1 MKTISLTFILL
12 FSAII
17 SFSQTNNLVWAKAM
31 GGTAF
36 NSASSVR
43 VDASG
48 NVHTVGNFSG
58 TTDFDPGPGTF
69 SMTAIGFDDIFVS
82 KLDVNGNFLWA
93 KRLGGTSYDY
103 AKSIA
108 VDASGNVI
116 VCGYFEGTCDFDP
129 GVGTFNLTSNGDKD
143 IYIAKLNS
151 SGNFLW
157 AKSMGSVGLDEAT
170 SIDVD
175 AAGNVYSTGYFNYTV
190 DFDPGVG
197 TFTLTNNTNDNGFIS
212 KLDASG
218 NFVFAK
224 HLKVDNNCVGNSI
237 TLDGTGNIYA
247 CGVFRATNFDMDP
260 GPGTF
265 TVGSIAGTD
274 DIFVLKLNSSGN
286 FVWGKTIGGVDY
298 EEVFDVAIDALGNV
312 YTSGYFQDICDFDPG
327 PTTFT
332 LNAIGFSTEAFISKL
347 DANGNFVWA
356 KQIGGTSDQ
365 EAYSITTDLMN
376 NVYFTGYFENVC
388 DFDPGVGTFTLAS
401 AGQSDIFISKLDANG
416 NFVFADRIGAGL
428 SDKGNSVQ
436 VDAVGNV
443 YTVGEFIGNGIDFD
457 TGVGSYTLASGANMG
472 AFIHKMCMV
481 PSAPSNITPLANQL
495 ICAPNNSTTLQVNG
509 LGTINWYASPTS
521 TLSLATGTAFTT
533 PTLAVGSY
541 TYYAEAITCS
551 TSISRTAISFTVSTC
566 AGIENAFQEN
576 LNTIKI
582 FPNPV
587 SNTLN
592 IEAKYPIDKVIIS
605 DILGKQIIL
614 IDSTIEQTQID
625 VSGLSQGVYFVTVM
639 SRSESHVAK
648 IIKD

>member
-31 GGTAF
+31 GGTSF
-36 NSASSVR
+36 NSASSVK

-48 NVHTVGNFSG
+48 NVYTVGDFYG

-69 SMTAIGFDDIFVS
+69 TMTALAFNDIFVS
-82 KLDVNGNFLWA
+82 KLDANGNLIWA
-93 KRLGGTSYDY
+93 KRLGGNSYDF
-103 AKSIA
+103 AKSVT

-116 VCGYFEGTCDFDP
+116 ICGFFEGTCDFDP
-129 GVGTFNLTSNGDKD
+129 GVGTFTLTSAGQLD
-143 IYIAKLNS
+143 IFIAKLNS
-151 SGNFLW
+151 SGNFVW
-157 AKSMGSVGLDEAT
+157 AKSMGSFGDDEAR

-175 AAGNVYSTGYFNYTV
+175 AAGNVYSTGYFNDIV

-197 TFTLTNNTNDNGFIS
+197 TFTLNSAANGDSFIS
-212 KLDASG
+212 KLDGSG

-224 HLKVDNNCVGNSI
+224 HLKSDESSNAYSI
-237 TLDGTGNIYA
+237 TLDAIGNIYV
-247 CGVFRATNFDMDP
+247 CGSFRATIFDMDP
-260 GPGTF
+260 GVTTF
-265 TVGSIAGTD
+265 TVASLSGTD

-286 FVWGKTIGGVDY
+286 FVWGKTMGGVDY
-298 EEVFDVAIDALGNV
+298 EEAYDIVVDGSGNI
-312 YTSGYFQDICDFDPG
+312 YTTGYFENTCDFDPG
-327 PTTFT
+327 VGTFT
-332 LNAIGFSTEAFISKL
+332 LIGTGASTEAFISKL
-347 DANGNFVWA
+347 DATGNFVWA
-356 KQIGGTSDQ
+356 KQYSGNGND
-365 EAYSITTDLMN
+365 ECFSITTDGMN
-376 NVYFTGYFENVC
+376 NIYTTGYFEGSC

-401 AGQSDIFISKLDANG
+401 AGQSDIFISNLDASG

-428 SDKGNSVQ
+428 SDHGNSVQ

-443 YTVGEFIGNGIDFD
+443 YTAGEFIGNGIDFD

-472 AFIHKMCMV
+472 AFIHKMCMI
-481 PSAPSNITPLANQL
+481 PSTPTNVTPLANQI
-495 ICAPNNSTTLQVNG
+495 ICAPTNSTTLQASANG
-509 LGTINWYASPTS
+509 IINWYATPTS
-521 TLSLATGTAFTT
+521 TLSLGTGTSFAT
-533 PTLAVGSY
+533 PSLAVGTY
-541 TYYAEAITCS
+541 TYYAEATTCT

-566 AGIENAFQEN
+566 AGIENAFQEK

-587 SNTLN
+587 GNTLN

-614 IDSTIEQTQID
+614 IDNNIEQTQID

-639 SRSESHVAK
+639 SRSKSHVAK
-648 IIKD
+648 VIKD

>member
-31 GGTAF
+31 GGTSF
-36 NSASSVR
+36 NSASSVK

-48 NVHTVGNFSG
+48 NVHTVGNFAG

-190 DFDPGVG
+190 DFDPGAG
-197 TFTLTNNTNDNGFIS
+197 TFTLTNTSNDNAFIS

-224 HLKVDNNCVGNSI
+224 HLKVDDSNIGYSI
-237 TLDGTGNIYA
+237 KLDATGNIYA
-247 CGVFRATNFDMDP
+247 CGSFRATNFDMDP

-286 FVWGKTIGGVDY
+286 FVWGKTMGGLNY
-298 EEVFDVAIDALGNV
+298 EEAYDIAVDGSGNV
-312 YTSGYFQDICDFDPG
+312 YTTGYFENVCDFDPG
-327 PTTFT
+327 VGIFT
-332 LNAIGFSTEAFISKL
+332 LTATGVSTEIFISKL
-347 DANGNFVWA
+347 DASGNFVWA
-356 KQIGGTSDQ
+356 KQYSSNGNDGCF
-365 EAYSITTDLMN
+365 SITTDAMHN
-376 NVYFTGYFENVC
+376 IYATGYFEGSC

-401 AGQSDIFISKLDANG
+401 AGQSDIFISKLDASG

-428 SDKGNSVQ
+428 SDNGNSVQ

-481 PSAPSNITPLANQL
+481 PSAPSNVTPLANQL

-551 TSISRTAISFTVSTC
+551 TSISRTPISVTVSACTS
-566 AGIENAFQEN
+566 ISSTLQKEVNQ
-576 LNTIKI
+576 IKI
-582 FPNPV
+582 YPNPAI
-587 SNTLN
+587 NILN
-592 IEAKYPIDKVIIS
+592 IETKYPAERIIIS
-605 DILGKQIIL
+605 NLLGKEIIVL
-614 IDSTIEQTQID
+614 SRITDLTQVDI
-625 VSGLSQGVYFVTVM
+625 SELPKGFYLVTVATK
-639 SRSESHVAK
+639 SQKQTVK